1 MGSRASSAGP
11 REPARAE
18 AVQPVHIRFGGY
30 QPPASVHSRA
40 AAVLAR
46 ALAAR
51 LGGAVRFDLD
61 GDVVA
66 SGRPAA
72 DLLAL
77 VERGQLTMCYFSTSY
92 LARRVPELALLDLPF
107 VLDRREQAY
116 ALLDG
121 ALGSLLADRLEA
133 TTGYRVLGYWDNGFR
148 HLTNRVRPIRAP
160 ADCQGLR
167 IRTLAS
173 ELHRAVFERLGFEP
187 VTLDVKDLL
196 AAVRSGTIDAQD
208 NPLTNIYHFEIH
220 RYHRYLTLS
229 AHFFGVAALLC
240 HAASYHGWPGEV
252 RRAVEEAAREAEA
265 AQRAMAAAEDGEVLA
280 KLDPDRTEII
290 RLTDAERAAFVDAVA
305 PVVARLRDR
314 LGARLFDYLA

>member
-1 MGSRASSAGP
+1 MP
-11 REPARAE
+11 R
-18 AVQPVHIRFGGY
+18 VHIRFGGY

-40 AAVLAR
+40 AAVLRR

-51 LGGAVRFDLD
+51 LGDAVRFDLD
-61 GDVVA
+61 GDIVA
-66 SGRPAA
+66 TGRPAA
-72 DLLAL
+72 DLLDL
-77 VERGQLTMCYFSTSY
+77 VERGELTMCYFSTSY
-92 LARRVPELALLDLPF
+92 LARRIPELALLDLPF
-107 VLDRREQAY
+107 LFDRRERAY
-116 ALLDG
+116 TLLDG

-133 TTGYRVLGYWDNGFR
+133 GTGYRVLGYWDNGFR

-160 ADCQGLR
+160 ADCRGLR

-173 ELHRAVFERLGFEP
+173 DLHETAFTQLGFEP

-196 AAVRSGTIDAQD
+196 AAVRSGAIDAQD

-240 HAASYHGWPGEV
+240 HAGSYHGWPEEV
-252 RRAVEEAAREAEA
+252 RRGVQEAAREAVA

-280 KLDPDRTEII
+280 KLDPDATEIV
-290 RLTDAERAAFVDAVA
+290 RLTDAERAAFVEAVA
-305 PVVARLRDR
+305 PVVARLRER
-314 LGARLFDYLA
+314 LGPRLFDYLA